1 MRLACVRHAASVS
14 PEPGSNSSFIADTS
28 STMTG
33 FRLVLFC
40 KLTETAHTVCC
51 SVFHSSVV
59 KVPDTHAYT
68 CDFSC
73 LQRNIDG
80 PERAGSVLLSHEAAL
95 AVSSGLEGL
104 TIVFGMET
112 GVIPSALTTCHNSPS
127 NRCVGCCSY
136 SNTGRSWFIPSS
148 PLPSSTHHE
157 GLSGVALT
165 TTPGGEALFPPPIPL
180 LKEPYQVSLL
190 LQRYR
195 SEIYSRSCY
204 LSERGVSTVAYV
216 TTL

>member
-33 FRLVLFC
+33 FCLVLFC
-40 KLTETAHTVCC
+40 KLTETAYTACC

-59 KVPDTHAYT
+59 KVPDTHADT
-68 CDFSC
+68 CDFPC

-80 PERAGSVLLSHEAAL
+80 LERAGSVLLSHEAAL

-104 TIVFGMET
+104 TIVFEMET
-112 GVIPSALTTCHNSPS
+112 GVIPSALTTCHTGPS

-148 PLPSSTHHE
+148 PLPPSTHHE
-157 GLSGVALT
+157 GVFRSRTYYNTGR
-165 TTPGGEALFPPPIPL
+165 GSFIPA
-180 LKEPYQVSLL
+180 SNT
-190 LQRYR
+190 
-195 SEIYSRSCY
+195 S
-204 LSERGVSTVAYV
+204 
-216 TTL
+216 